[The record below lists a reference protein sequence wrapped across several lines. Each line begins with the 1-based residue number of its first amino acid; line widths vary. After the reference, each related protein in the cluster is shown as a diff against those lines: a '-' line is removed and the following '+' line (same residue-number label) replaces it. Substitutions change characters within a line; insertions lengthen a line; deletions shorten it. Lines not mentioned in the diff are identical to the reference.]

1 MSDGDPGIG
10 PESDL
15 GAIPKRSH
23 ISFIHSLIHSFTHSF
38 ISSVQFNSPPSF
50 VPLISFIHSSVQFSS
65 VHSFVHLIPFFHSCM
80 HAFFRISIVIYVYI
94 YVYIHISLP
103 LHMYIHVNT
112 RLCVYNS
119 IEDQRMAFHRVSMKV
134 VWRYC
139 RSKHN
144 SVAVWFFHAGYIR
157 IYTGLNNSWTGF
169 WCTLRCF
176 IHRYMSCQ
184 GMLLITIFCAKLWRL

>member
-1 MSDGDPGIG
+1 MYLG
-10 PESDL
+10 PYNKTSTPL
-15 GAIPKRSH
+15 GHRRACRMETPASARNPTSAQFLNAH
-23 ISFIHSLIHSFTHSF
+23 IFHSFIHSLIHSFTHSF

-134 VWRYC
+134 V
-139 RSKHN
+139 
-144 SVAVWFFHAGYIR
+144 
-157 IYTGLNNSWTGF
+157 
-169 WCTLRCF
+169 
-176 IHRYMSCQ
+176 
-184 GMLLITIFCAKLWRL
+184 